1 SMDLDRF
8 LGSAQRRG
16 DLLVDLARD
25 ELAENLT
32 LARCQSGD
40 PLDDSVAGNRG
51 GTLRGVNRQGLLHG
65 CEQFPGV
72 DGLGE
77 KVDGATL
84 HGAYA
89 FGDVSLATEE
99 HDGAAAAAAAQG
111 LLQLQATHLRHGQ
124 VEDEAA
130 GSVLEVRV
138 RLQKLACGF
147 EGACLVSRRS
157 QQTGEC
163 RARLGV
169 VVDDIQCPRGWAHT
183 GSPCDWRNV
192 EDGGDA
198 LACAL
203 ARSASSRCPRRAAAR
218 LSQATISSRISRT
231 SPVARSPPA
240 SSRCAAWALLRIA
253 DSGWRNSC
261 ARVSSVVTEIQ
272 PPCASGAPWRGAAS
286 TPAADHRNRS
296 GSNCSSDTP
305 GARYREKSVSP

>member
-1 SMDLDRF
+1 MDLDRF
-8 LGSAQRRG
+8 LGSSQRRG

-25 ELAENLT
+25 ELAEDLT

-40 PLDDSVAGNRG
+40 ALHDPVSGNPGR
-51 GTLRGVNRQGLLHG
+51 TLRGVNRQGLLHS
-65 CEQFPGV
+65 CEQFAGV

-84 HGAYA
+84 HRAYA
-89 FGDVSLATEE
+89 FGDVPLAAEE

-124 VEDEAA
+124 IEDEAA

-138 RLQKLACGF
+138 CLQELACGS
-147 EGACLVSRRS
+147 EGACLISRRS

-163 RARLGV
+163 HARLGV
-169 VVDDIQCPRGWAHT
+169 VVDDVQCPCGWAHT

-192 EDGGDA
+192 EDGGDT
-198 LACAL
+198 LGCTL
-203 ARSASSRCPRRAAAR
+203 ARSAASRCPRRAAAR

-240 SSRCAAWALLRIA
+240 SSRWAAW
-253 DSGWRNSC
+253 
-261 ARVSSVVTEIQ
+261 
-272 PPCASGAPWRGAAS
+272 
-286 TPAADHRNRS
+286 
-296 GSNCSSDTP
+296 
-305 GARYREKSVSP
+305 